1 MRRSMIGLMA
11 LALLA
16 PGPALADRNAANAC
30 AAGLGSDAR
39 LIYERALPG
48 AAGGGDLPTV
58 VKDAATALVKA
69 GQVARASARGAAQAA
84 GACLKQL

>member
-1 MRRSMIGLMA
+1 MRKLTIGLA
-11 LALLA
+11 GLALLA
-16 PGPALADRNAANAC
+16 AGPALADRNAANTC
-30 AAGLGSDAR
+30 AAGFGSDAK

-58 VKDAATALVKA
+58 VRDAATALVKA
-69 GQVARASARGAAQAA
+69 GHVARASARSAAQAA